1 MKRTFLNIL
10 YNAVYQIF
18 LVLVP
23 LITVPY
29 LSRVLGPKTYGI
41 YGSVNNTVQ
50 FLMVFCTL
58 SVSYIGI
65 RTVSRTR
72 TYGTPQELT
81 EAFWGLWYFQAIAGL
96 VTILITLLITNI
108 FHIQYWN
115 YLILM
120 VPYLISAQVD
130 ISWFFQGLADFGR
143 VVLKNTAVKLAS
155 VVLILLLIKSPAD
168 LWKYFLIMSVSTML
182 GSFVFWLDIHRYV
195 GKPVG
200 HFYKYKTTIV
210 SIITLMIPQIATQ
223 IYTSLDKPI
232 LGFFSNSTQV
242 AFYDNSQRISNMIL
256 GVITSI
262 SLVIMPKMASE
273 EKEMQKVVLK
283 KSLEATTMLGTLF
296 AVIIMANTKQFVPFF
311 FGKKFIPM
319 TPLMF
324 FFALTIIMIPM
335 GGVFANQFALAN
347 RRDKEYAIPVVIGA
361 IIEVVL
367 AALLDRPYG
376 ASGATVAILITEFV
390 VLILRLWIV
399 RDDYSFKNAFSD
411 VPKYFLIGIITLI
424 AGMLMPNLI
433 RSSFVNMAVKS
444 ILMLI
449 IYAGIMFMMK
459 LDFNQDIMDFIT
471 RFLRKVKR

>member
-1 MKRTFLNIL
+1 
-10 YNAVYQIF
+10 
-18 LVLVP
+18 
-23 LITVPY
+23 
-29 LSRVLGPKTYGI
+29 
-41 YGSVNNTVQ
+41 
-50 FLMVFCTL
+50 
-58 SVSYIGI
+58 
-65 RTVSRTR
+65 
-72 TYGTPQELT
+72 
-81 EAFWGLWYFQAIAGL
+81 
-96 VTILITLLITNI
+96 
-108 FHIQYWN
+108 
-115 YLILM
+115 
-120 VPYLISAQVD
+120 
-130 ISWFFQGLADFGR
+130 
-143 VVLKNTAVKLAS
+143 
-155 VVLILLLIKSPAD
+155 
-168 LWKYFLIMSVSTML
+168 
-182 GSFVFWLDIHRYV
+182 
-195 GKPVG
+195 
-200 HFYKYKTTIV
+200 
-210 SIITLMIPQIATQ
+210 
-223 IYTSLDKPI
+223 
-232 LGFFSNSTQV
+232 
-242 AFYDNSQRISNMIL
+242 MIL

-273 EKEMQKVVLK
+273 EKETQKIVLK

-361 IIEVVL
+361 LIEVVL

-433 RSSFVNMAVKS
+433 SSSFLNMAVKS